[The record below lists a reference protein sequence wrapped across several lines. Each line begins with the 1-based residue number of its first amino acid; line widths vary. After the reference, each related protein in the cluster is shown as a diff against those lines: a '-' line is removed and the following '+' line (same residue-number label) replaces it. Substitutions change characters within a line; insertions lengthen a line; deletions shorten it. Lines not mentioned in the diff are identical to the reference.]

1 MSSSY
6 GNIFKIT
13 LFGES
18 HSAGIGVVIDGV
30 PSGVELNM
38 DDIMFEMSRR
48 APGKDEY
55 STPRNE
61 SDIPE
66 ILSGVFEGKTT
77 GTPICAVIRNTN
89 TKSKDYNPEILRP
102 SHADFTGKVRYNSF
116 NDYRGGGHFSGRL
129 TAPIVFAGAIAKQII
144 KCENV
149 EIYSHIKNIGK
160 VYDSEI
166 NMTKPDI
173 VVLKELKNQ
182 ILPFINENAKEKA
195 KTEILTAKEKG
206 DSVGGSIEAVICGVK
221 AGIGSPF
228 FDSVESRISSLL
240 FSIPAVKSVEFG
252 IGKKITEMC
261 GSEANDSFC
270 TNGEKIYTKTNN
282 NGGINGGITNGM
294 PIVLTVGIKPTPSIA
309 KEQETVN
316 IATKENITTKISGRH
331 DPCIV
336 QRAVPVIEAALAIA
350 LLDLIMEAKTYA

>member
-6 GNIFKIT
+6 GKIFKIT

-30 PSGVELNM
+30 PSGVKLDM
-38 DDIMFEMSRR
+38 DEIMFEMSRR
-48 APGKDEY
+48 APGKNDF

-61 SDIPE
+61 NDIPE
-66 ILSGVFEGKTT
+66 ILSGVFDGKTT
-77 GTPICAVIRNTN
+77 GTPICAIIRNTN
-89 TKSKDYNPEILRP
+89 TISKDYNPEILRP
-102 SHADFTGKVRYNSF
+102 SHADYTGNIRYNGF

-129 TAPIVFAGAIAKQII
+129 TAPMVFAGAIAKQII
-144 KCENV
+144 KEENV
-149 EIYSHIKNIGK
+149 EIYSHIKNIGTA
-160 VYDSEI
+160 YDSKLDI
-166 NMTKPDI
+166 ANPDTDI
-173 VVLKELKNQ
+173 LKKLKNEA
-182 ILPFINENAKEKA
+182 LPFIDKSAGGKA
-195 KTEILTAKEKG
+195 KTEILAAKEKG

-221 AGIGSPF
+221 AGIGFPF
-228 FDSVESRISSLL
+228 FDSVESRMSSLL

-252 IGKKITEMC
+252 IGKAFSEMY
-261 GSEANDSFC
+261 GSEANDSFE
-270 TNGEKIYTKTNN
+270 TDGKNIYTKTNN

-316 IATKENITTKISGRH
+316 IATKENITAKISGRH

-336 QRAVPVIEAALAIA
+336 QRAVPVIESALAIA
-350 LLDLIMEAKTYA
+350 LLDMYLEAKVYA